1 MTSLRSDAQA
11 GHSRAPRTP
20 PAVQPLLP
28 DLAIEQLQSLLQ
40 VRSWTLAE
48 WFAMADQRGFLAPAA
63 SVPLFMEAA
72 LKYPEHREAL
82 LRLAGRRG
90 QYLAEQNPDWAQ
102 LRRIGS
108 RRDELWLSP
117 DPNDRTAWFDYIR
130 TVDPELASE
139 ELEIAWDD
147 EPTANRLHFLDHL
160 EVGLGEHDHTL
171 LERALD
177 DPAVRVRER
186 AIQLLR
192 QLPRSPFASR
202 MVTRAQSWVRLET
215 KPLRPRLAVR
225 LPGSLDD
232 LAFRDGIE
240 DVHYKNKGIRRWWLR
255 QVVTATPLTLWESM
269 AGSPREALTIPI
281 EKQWRTVMIESW
293 TAATVL
299 QKNTAWASAFL
310 ERDGRTTDRR
320 IVAIA
325 DPRERVEYIVAGHAD
340 EYLLGVDGSALLD
353 GIDRPW
359 PLAVAEK
366 LLNALENEALEHAA
380 TGEDLGIHSRHSHF
394 STLRS
399 VQARFPFD
407 AVPLL
412 QDAAARTSDPGWQQA
427 FTDSAVNIEQRQ
439 LRLDVLR
446 NHH

>member
-1 MTSLRSDAQA
+1 
-11 GHSRAPRTP
+11 
-20 PAVQPLLP
+20 
-28 DLAIEQLQSLLQ
+28 
-40 VRSWTLAE
+40 
-48 WFAMADQRGFLAPAA
+48 MADQRGFLAPAA

-117 DPNDRTAWFDYIR
+117 DPDDRTAWFDYIR

-147 EPTANRLHFLDHL
+147 EATASRLHFLDHL
-160 EVGLGEHDHTL
+160 DVGLGEHDYAL

-202 MVTRAQSWVRLET
+202 MVTRARSWVRLET

-240 DVHYKNKGIRRWWLR
+240 DVHYKNKGIRRWWL
-255 QVVTATPLTLWESM
+255 TASRDRHSADAVGIDGRFTTRGPHH
-269 AGSPREALTIPI
+269 PHREAMARGDDRIMDCCNRSPEEHRVGVGI
-281 EKQWRTVMIESW
+281 SG
-293 TAATVL
+293 A
-299 QKNTAWASAFL
+299 
-310 ERDGRTTDRR
+310 GR
-320 IVAIA
+320 A
-325 DPRERVEYIVAGHAD
+325 H
-340 EYLLGVDGSALLD
+340 
-353 GIDRPW
+353 DRPENRRHRGPTRACRVHRRRTRGRVPSGRRRHAHCSTASTAHGPW
-359 PLAVAEK
+359 PSPK
-366 LLNALENEALEHAA
+366 
-380 TGEDLGIHSRHSHF
+380 SC
-394 STLRS
+394 
-399 VQARFPFD
+399 
-407 AVPLL
+407 
-412 QDAAARTSDPGWQQA
+412 
-427 FTDSAVNIEQRQ
+427 
-439 LRLDVLR
+439 
-446 NHH
+446 